1 MRILS
6 LTHFTLRH
14 THSLSLS
21 VLFPK
26 GNLGFVHGGPF
37 ANIAHGCSTVLATK
51 AAMAMGDYVV
61 TEGDFL
67 FHVPLYYILC
77 ANPAHTMLTCSPS

>member
-61 TEGDFL
+61 TEGDFY
-67 FHVPLYYILC
+67 FMYRYITFCVRILL
-77 ANPAHTMLTCSPS
+77 TMLTCSPS